1 MMPLV
6 HPVHK
11 KFMPIVGVSDRVQ
24 LGRTVRVSHRLF
36 MLILLLLFHARPFA
50 ANDQDDEVTIDMAMA
65 RELHSRGMIYPL
77 GYFMDTARKIHP
89 GQPVEAYLYY
99 EPKHGCY
106 EYEVYMLDLNG
117 VVWEVVFNANT
128 GKLIEFLPE

>member
-11 KFMPIVGVSDRVQ
+11 KFMPIVGVSERVQ
-24 LGRTVRVSHRLF
+24 LGRMVRVSHRLF

-77 GYFMDTARKIHP
+77 GYFMLK
-89 GQPVEAYLYY
+89 
-99 EPKHGCY
+99 
-106 EYEVYMLDLNG
+106 
-117 VVWEVVFNANT
+117 
-128 GKLIEFLPE
+128 FLTSA